1 MQLGIFA
8 RTFDEPTL
16 DGVLEAVRSHGI
28 GFVHFNFCCA
38 GLEPLPESL
47 DDALCDRVR
56 SAFERY
62 QLEMVAISGTYN
74 MIDPDLA
81 RRDVMTQRACQLIE
95 RAGDLGTTFV
105 TLCTGSRDPHN
116 MWQAHRDNDTSEAW
130 REMLA
135 TLETLVPM
143 AEKHGVTL
151 GIEPE
156 KANVVNSAAKARQL
170 LDQMQS
176 QQLKIV
182 MDGANL
188 FDPDDL
194 VNMQSVLAEAFD
206 LLGPD
211 IAMVHAKDI
220 TDDLSDKQ
228 QAAGTG
234 RLDWRTYFQHIQSVG
249 YDGPVVL
256 HNLGASQV
264 DAASRFVQDQIN
276 QRSSEN
282 RK

>member
-8 RTFDEPTL
+8 RTFEEPTL
-16 DGVLEAVRSHGI
+16 DGVLEAVSGHDIRL
-28 GFVHFNFCCA
+28 VHFNLRCA
-38 GLEPLPESL
+38 GLEPLPDSL
-47 DDALCDRVR
+47 DDALCDRIR
-56 SAFERY
+56 SAFERR
-62 QLEMVAISGTYN
+62 QLKMVAISATYN
-74 MIDPDLA
+74 MIDPDLVK
-81 RRDVMTQRACQLIE
+81 RDAMTQRACRLIQ

-105 TLCTGSRDPHN
+105 TLCTGTRDPHN
-116 MWQAHRDNDTSEAW
+116 MWQAHRDNDTREAW

-135 TLETLVPM
+135 TMETLLPM

-176 QQLKIV
+176 QHLKIV

-220 TDDLSDKQ
+220 TDDPTKTQ

-234 RLDWRTYFQHIQSVG
+234 RLDWKTYFQCIVAVG
-249 YDGPVVL
+249 YDGPIVL
-256 HNLGASQV
+256 HNLSASQV
-264 DAASRFVQDQIN
+264 DNSCCFVQDQID
-276 QRSSEN
+276 QRSSEI